1 MMKTSP
7 PGLEIKEVILV
18 DPRAPALPT
27 VVRSAR
33 YRVTIL
39 DPLEPGDIKT
49 RLDALLASDTTVR
62 DRRGKTYDLRP
73 LIEELA
79 VEPGLDGLAV
89 INMQLSIRESA
100 TGRPDEVLLAIGL
113 DPFSARIE
121 RTELVLDPS
130 GS

>member
-1 MMKTSP
+1 
-7 PGLEIKEVILV
+7 
-18 DPRAPALPT
+18 
-27 VVRSAR
+27 VRSAR

-79 VEPGLDGLAV
+79 VEPGLDGW
-89 INMQLSIRESA
+89 Q
-100 TGRPDEVLLAIGL
+100 
-113 DPFSARIE
+113 
-121 RTELVLDPS
+121 
-130 GS
+130 